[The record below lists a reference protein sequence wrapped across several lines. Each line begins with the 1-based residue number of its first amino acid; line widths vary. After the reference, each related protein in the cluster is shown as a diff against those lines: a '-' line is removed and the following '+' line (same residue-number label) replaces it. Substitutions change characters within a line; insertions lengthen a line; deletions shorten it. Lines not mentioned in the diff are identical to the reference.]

1 MVSHMVIKHAPYSI
15 ISFQKFVGSD
25 SDDTDE
31 EDSDDTEEREKF
43 VVFFGGASSE
53 VDVISFW
60 RKRDRE
66 PSSIK
71 QHSLQKINYYTYR

>member
-43 VVFFGGASSE
+43 VVFSGGASSE
-53 VDVISFW
+53 
-60 RKRDRE
+60 
-66 PSSIK
+66 
-71 QHSLQKINYYTYR
+71 

>member
-43 VVFFGGASSE
+43 VVEHPLSEESGGCDQFLEKERSRAIFNKATFIAE
-53 VDVISFW
+53 
-60 RKRDRE
+60 
-66 PSSIK
+66 
-71 QHSLQKINYYTYR
+71 N